1 MELVGRSFWLG
12 FEAPLMEWLQSHLGT
27 SICNI
32 ISQLS
37 ALGEEVILVFL
48 LGLIYW
54 SLNKKMGKYL
64 GLNMCMTCVWNPML
78 KNVFIRRRPYFDHEN
93 IKLMRLID
101 PDADLYDISAQGYSF
116 PSGHSTNA
124 ATFYGGLAR
133 SVKKRWM
140 TAIAVI
146 ATILVGFSRV
156 VVGAHY
162 PTDVMCGWLLGIFVI
177 IFVPWLSSKIQN
189 RNVLY
194 LLLLAM
200 TLPGMIYC
208 RSSDYYSGLGLLIGF
223 MAGSLF
229 EEKFVKFENTKKV
242 MFACIRVILG
252 LALFVGLNAVLKLP
266 FSVEFLE
273 SGTYASLMVRCCR
286 YAIVAFVDFGVYPM
300 LFKWI

>member
-12 FEAPLMEWLQSHLGT
+12 FEAPLMEWFQSHFGP
-27 SICNI
+27 SVCKV
-32 ISQLS
+32 ISQFS
-37 ALGEEVILVFL
+37 ALGEETVLVLL

-54 SLNKKMGKYL
+54 GLNKQMGKYL

-78 KNVFIRRRPYFDHEN
+78 KNIFIRRRPYFDHEN
-93 IKLMRLID
+93 IKLLRLID
-101 PDADLYDISAQGYSF
+101 KDADLYDISAQGYSF

-133 SVKKRWM
+133 FLKKRWM

-146 ATILVGFSRV
+146 VTFLVGFSRV

-162 PTDVMCGWLLGIFVI
+162 PTDVLCGWLLGIIVI
-177 IFVPWLSSKIQN
+177 LFVPWLNSKIQN
-189 RNVLY
+189 RNVFY
-194 LLLLAM
+194 AVILAM

-208 RSSDYYSGLGLLIGF
+208 RSTDYYSGLGLLIGF
-223 MAGSLF
+223 MAGSIF
-229 EEKFVKFENTKKV
+229 EEEYVGFENTKKV
-242 MFACIRVILG
+242 VFCCIRVVLG
-252 LALFVGLNAVLKLP
+252 LALFVGLNAVLKIP
-266 FSVEFLE
+266 FSTEFLE

>member
-27 SICNI
+27 SVCKV
-32 ISQLS
+32 ISQFS
-37 ALGEEVILVFL
+37 ALGEETVLVLL

-54 SLNKKMGKYL
+54 SLNKQMGKYL
-64 GLNMCMTCVWNPML
+64 GLNMCMVCVWNPML
-78 KNVFIRRRPYFDHEN
+78 KNIFIRRRPYFDHN
-93 IKLMRLID
+93 IKLLRLID
-101 PDADLYDISAQGYSF
+101 KDADLYDISAQGYSF

-124 ATFYGGLAR
+124 SAFYGGLAR
-133 SVKKRWM
+133 SLKKRWM

-146 ATILVGFSRV
+146 ATFLVGFSRV

-162 PTDVMCGWLLGIFVI
+162 PTDVLCGWFLGLFVI
-177 IFVPWLSSKIQN
+177 LFVPWLSRKIQN

-194 LLLLAM
+194 LVLLAM

-229 EEKFVKFENTKKV
+229 EEKFVNFENTKKV
-242 MFACIRVILG
+242 VFACVRVILG
-252 LALFVGLNAVLKLP
+252 LGLFVGLNAVLKLP